1 MKLLICPNPPRVSGL
16 RAARARLAVR
26 LAGLAGVPARAPR
39 PSLARLLALAR
50 SLAVVLALAPAAP
63 VHAASLQD
71 TSRALQRASDAV
83 LGIEVRALEN
93 ARSSATLGTERSGS
107 GVVIGPDG
115 LVLTIGYLVL
125 EAEDVVLLPDDGRR
139 VPARVVAYDVA
150 TGFGLVQALAPLRIE
165 AVPIGPIEAIAQQ
178 EPLAFVSGGPQGLVT
193 PVRLLGRRPFSGTWE
208 YHLEQALYT
217 SPGRRDQSGAGL
229 FNGRGELV
237 GIGSLFLSQA
247 AAVGTPRQSGNVF
260 VPTELLVPILQEL
273 RARGHGAA
281 SERAWLGVHCQ
292 ETESGLRVLRV
303 NDDSPAD
310 VAGLQVGDTIESVD
324 GEAVQELASLY
335 RALWRKGPPEREVLL
350 QVMREGSRQTLKVY
364 SVDRMKTFKRAQG
377 V

>member
-1 MKLLICPNPPRVSGL
+1 MKHLASLQEPRAAGRLARLAL
-16 RAARARLAVR
+16 RAARLVLAPALGLL
-26 LAGLAGVPARAPR
+26 LAHAPARA
-39 PSLARLLALAR
+39 
-50 SLAVVLALAPAAP
+50 
-63 VHAASLQD
+63 ASLED

-83 LGIEVRALEN
+83 LGIEVQALEN
-93 ARSSATLGTERSGS
+93 ARSSATLGAQRSGS
-107 GVVIGPDG
+107 GVVIGADG

-165 AVPIGPIEAIAQQ
+165 AVPIGRTQALAQQ

-193 PVRLLGRRPFSGTWE
+193 PVRLLERRPFSGSWE

-217 SPGRRDQSGAGL
+217 TPARRDQSGAGL

-237 GIGSLFLSQA
+237 GIGSLFLTQA
-247 AAVGTPRQSGNVF
+247 TAAGVPRQSGNVF
-260 VPTELLVPILQEL
+260 VPAELLTPILEEL
-273 RARGHGAA
+273 RARGHSAA

-292 ETESGLRVLRV
+292 ETAAGLRVVRV
-303 NDDSPAD
+303 NEDSPAD
-310 VAGLQVGDTIESVD
+310 VAGLQPGDTIERVD
-324 GEAVQELASLY
+324 GTAVRELAALY
-335 RALWRKGPPEREVLL
+335 QALWRKGPPEREVVLDVL
-350 QVMREGSRQTLKVY
+350 REGSRQTLKVF
-364 SVDRMKTFKRAQG
+364 SVDRMKTFRRAQG